1 MNANIRQIA
10 REEYAVID
18 FENGSVIKLR
28 KDNRPRF
35 EDLAPL
41 LIPGEQV
48 LGNYTALRDYVVF
61 TPKRVISVSVQG
73 VTGK

>member
-1 MNANIRQIA
+1 M
-10 REEYAVID
+10 ID

-48 LGNYTALRDYVVF
+48 LGNYYGHAGLCG
-61 TPKRVISVSVQG
+61 IHQ
-73 VTGK
+73 